1 MNVPAPVFLAIA
13 VPIFILAA
21 TLSRLYAVNGRLI
34 VIVAALSLYTIGNI
48 IMVRLMREMGLGLA
62 VSLATIAQFVFIN
75 IVAFVVFQERPT
87 SLQLAGMALGAFSMA
102 LMLVPQNNV

>member
-1 MNVPAPVFLAIA
+1 VNVPAPVVLAIA
-13 VPIFILAA
+13 VPIFILAS

-87 SLQLAGMALGAFSMA
+87 SLQLAGMVLGAFSMA
-102 LMLVPQNNV
+102 LMVPRQNV